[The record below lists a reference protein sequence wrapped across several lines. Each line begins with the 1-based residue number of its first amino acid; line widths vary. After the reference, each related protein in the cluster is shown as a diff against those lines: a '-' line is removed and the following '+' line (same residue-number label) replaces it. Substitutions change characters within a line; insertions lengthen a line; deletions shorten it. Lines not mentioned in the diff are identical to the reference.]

1 MMLLHVLLMLAQS
14 DHVLLPPE
22 VVVVGGL
29 VGLQVELVVLE
40 TGVVDHLLLGQP
52 LDQLVL
58 GGQQGR
64 VPPEVV
70 RGRRGRG
77 GEAVAVVV
85 VAVVVVGLRGPGVVV
100 VEEDRAVVAEGPKKL
115 MRCFQ
120 RYRELNQTSGG
131 ARNVDFAIIF
141 RFHRYL

>member
-22 VVVVGGL
+22 VVVGGL

-77 GEAVAVVV
+77 GEAVVG

-115 MRCFQ
+115 IRCFQ
-120 RYRELNQTSGG
+120 RYRELNQTPGG
-131 ARNVDFAIIF
+131 A
-141 RFHRYL
+141 

>member
-22 VVVVGGL
+22 VVVGGL

-100 VEEDRAVVAEGPKKL
+100 VEEDRAVVAEGPKKI
-115 MRCFQ
+115 
-120 RYRELNQTSGG
+120 N
-131 ARNVDFAIIF
+131 
-141 RFHRYL
+141 